1 MQTEAKG
8 AHSVLDEVAQARLR
22 RIKSQLEATGELPVE
37 APRSAAWTAV
47 RYVWNALMLGTA
59 GFGAAATYYTYAYS
73 SQELTDVLKRTRAEV
88 KEDQPLSKA
97 WCDVMERYLTFRK
110 NMEERIKEYT
120 DPATDKLLP
129 DLHPQ
134 LRGNVITLVLD
145 LDELLVF
152 KEWTRQKGWSIYKR
166 PGVAE
171 FLLDLGQYFEIVVY
185 TDEPA
190 TYADPILNKLDPHRG
205 WELTDVL
212 KRTRAEVKEDQP
224 LSKAW
229 CDVMERYL
237 TFRKNMEERIKE
249 YTDPATDKLL
259 PDLHPQLR
267 GNVITL
273 VLDLD
278 ELLVFKE
285 WTRQKGWSIYKR
297 PGVAEFLLDLG
308 QYFEIVVYTDE
319 PATYA
324 DPILNKL
331 DPHRVVP
338 FRLYRTDTQYKD
350 GRHVRDLSKLNR
362 DLTHVLMISAKPE
375 AWEFQ
380 PENTLKLRPWK
391 GEAGDTGLIDLIPFL
406 QFLATRRVRDVRDV
420 VKSYDGVEDV
430 PAAFK
435 ARLQE
440 ATVHQKQQTKRGFLG
455 PAR

>member
-1 MQTEAKG
+1 MLRRLPRMLRLGRGAMAEAAPEATGCRRAMQTEAKG

-73 SQELTDVLKRTRAEV
+73 SQ
-88 KEDQPLSKA
+88 
-97 WCDVMERYLTFRK
+97 
-110 NMEERIKEYT
+110 
-120 DPATDKLLP
+120 
-129 DLHPQ
+129 
-134 LRGNVITLVLD
+134 
-145 LDELLVF
+145 
-152 KEWTRQKGWSIYKR
+152 
-166 PGVAE
+166 
-171 FLLDLGQYFEIVVY
+171 
-185 TDEPA
+185 
-190 TYADPILNKLDPHRG
+190 
-205 WELTDVL
+205 ELTDVL